1 MPESEKLRDGLKED
15 LLLSPSYGEGRASAS
30 ERFKAR
36 RASVRRKPT
45 DALGTEHAPATL
57 LELVV
62 GKPLLALEFHLD
74 GFTRYSF
81 RSKKNAQRFAP
92 RARVFGCKVPR

>member
-1 MPESEKLRDGLKED
+1 
-15 LLLSPSYGEGRASAS
+15 
-30 ERFKAR
+30 
-36 RASVRRKPT
+36 
-45 DALGTEHAPATL
+45 
-57 LELVV
+57 VV